1 MAFLLGAEELIELTL
16 LESAT
21 TELEASRIGAT
32 TAETEFTAI
41 AGDASTVISTGEDF
55 LGIAENYGGSVEAAS
70 NAQIGNI
77 LQSTNV
83 GEDVIGG
90 VAAEPYVN
98 DFEIPDAID
107 SYMELPDELPN
118 EFTFD
123 LTDPDI
129 TQINQRVLLPNYST
143 SVSNRG
149 PITGI
154 RQYNFQNRIFE
165 RDFFDNS
172 LATRSLRDISNVRR
186 GRFVI
191 EDVAPSPIS
200 RSQTFPKRFLNGRSI
215 GIPSTST
222 EDTYASLQATVGSTD
237 RTLGSLSTSSQ
248 IGRNEAFTSV
258 LPTEEPGIDSFIQNV
273 ILDVAKG
280 IPRPIIDGAWRIA
293 GARHIFTL
301 GTIDVT
307 SRTIAFQVQS
317 LLYLMG
323 VPSQAGYLAKLSI
336 WLAGIIYLAYKDT
349 VPLEAMKSNHFEYMQ
364 LLKQYVPDIEY
375 LLSSRKFDIVGEPE
389 IQKLEKSGRKVAEF

>member
-1 MAFLLGAEELIELTL
+1 M
-16 LESAT
+16 
-21 TELEASRIGAT
+21 
-32 TAETEFTAI
+32 
-41 AGDASTVISTGEDF
+41 ISTGEDL

-70 NAQIGNI
+70 NAQVGNI
-77 LQSTNV
+77 LQSTSV
-83 GEDVIGG
+83 GENLIGG
-90 VAAEPYVN
+90 VAEPYVN

-118 EFTFD
+118 EFSFD

-129 TQINQRVLLPNYST
+129 TQINQRVLIPNYST

-200 RSQTFPKRFLNGRSI
+200 RSQTFPKRFLNGRFNPEENI

-222 EDTYASLQATVGSTD
+222 EDTYASLQPTVGSTD

-280 IPRPIIDGAWRIA
+280 IPRPIIDGAWRIV
-293 GARHIFTL
+293 GAYF
-301 GTIDVT
+301 
-307 SRTIAFQVQS
+307 
-317 LLYLMG
+317 
-323 VPSQAGYLAKLSI
+323 
-336 WLAGIIYLAYKDT
+336 
-349 VPLEAMKSNHFEYMQ
+349 
-364 LLKQYVPDIEY
+364 
-375 LLSSRKFDIVGEPE
+375 
-389 IQKLEKSGRKVAEF
+389 